1 MTAPDLPFLQS
12 DRIIFKLFACQEH
25 LKNIKNIK
33 LEYGDLLSK
42 DARVKAEMEIDS
54 LISQMIGTVDSL
66 LFRIIDRFQLTG
78 IQSDRIEIPA
88 IISGLSAQ
96 SNGIELAKKLQDAN
110 LLGGSYWRFKDLRN
124 YSLSGSL
131 LSAEASLDVIPYFE
145 QTLIQLKEFIKNII
159 TNEPKL
165 QTKESQK

>member
-1 MTAPDLPFLQS
+1 MTTPDLPFLQS
-12 DRIIFKLFACQEH
+12 DRIIFKLFACEEH

-33 LEYGDLLSK
+33 LQHRDLLSK

-78 IQSDRIEIPA
+78 IQSDRMEVPA

-145 QTLIQLKEFIKNII
+145 QTLVQLKEFIKNII
-159 TNEPKL
+159 TNEPIL
-165 QTKESQK
+165 QTQESQI

>member
-1 MTAPDLPFLQS
+1 MTTPDLPFLQS
-12 DRIIFKLFACQEH
+12 DRIIFKLFACEEH

-33 LEYGDLLSK
+33 LQHGDLLSK

-78 IQSDRIEIPA
+78 IQSDRMEVPA

-110 LLGGSYWRFKDLRN
+110 LLGGSYRRFKDLRN

-131 LSAEASLDVIPYFE
+131 LSAEASLDVIKYFE
-145 QTLIQLKEFIKNII
+145 QTLAQLKEFIKNVV

-165 QTKESQK
+165 QTKES

>member
-1 MTAPDLPFLQS
+1 MTSHDLPFLQS
-12 DRIIFKLFACQEH
+12 DRIIFKMFACEEH

-33 LEYGDLLSK
+33 SQHGDLLSK
-42 DARVKAEMEIDS
+42 DARVRAEMEIDS

-78 IQSDRIEIPA
+78 IQSDRIEVPA

-145 QTLIQLKEFIKNII
+145 QTLVQLKEFIKNII
-159 TNEPKL
+159 TNEPIL
-165 QTKESQK
+165 QTKESQI

>member
-1 MTAPDLPFLQS
+1 MTTPDPPFLES
-12 DRIIFKLFACQEH
+12 DRIIFKLFACEEH
-25 LKNIKNIK
+25 LKNIKKIK
-33 LEYGDLLSK
+33 LQHRDLLSK
-42 DARVKAEMEIDS
+42 DARVSAEMEIDS
-54 LISQMIGTVDSL
+54 LISQIIGTVDSL

-145 QTLIQLKEFIKNII
+145 QTLVQLKEFIKNII
-159 TNEPKL
+159 TNEPIL
-165 QTKESQK
+165 QTKESQI

>member
-1 MTAPDLPFLQS
+1 MTAPDLPFLES
-12 DRIIFKLFACQEH
+12 DRIIFKLFACEEH

-33 LEYGDLLSK
+33 LQHGGLLSK

-131 LSAEASLDVIPYFE
+131 LSAEASLDVIQYFE
-145 QTLIQLKEFIKNII
+145 QTLVQLKEFIKNII

-165 QTKESQK
+165 QTKES

>member
-1 MTAPDLPFLQS
+1 MTGPDLPFLES
-12 DRIIFKLFACQEH
+12 DRIIFKLFACEEH

-33 LEYGDLLSK
+33 LQHGDLLSK

-54 LISQMIGTVDSL
+54 LISQMIGTIDSL
-66 LFRIIDRFQLTG
+66 LFRIIDKFQLTG
-78 IQSDRIEIPA
+78 IQRDRIDIPA
-88 IISGLSAQ
+88 IITGLSAQ

-145 QTLIQLKEFIKNII
+145 QTLVQLKEFIKNII
-159 TNEPKL
+159 TNEPIL
-165 QTKESQK
+165 QTKESQT

>member
-1 MTAPDLPFLQS
+1 MTAPDLPFLES
-12 DRIIFKLFACQEH
+12 DRIIFKLFACEEH

-33 LEYGDLLSK
+33 LQHGDLLSK

-78 IQSDRIEIPA
+78 IQSDRMEVPA

-110 LLGGSYWRFKDLRN
+110 LLGGSYRRFKDLRN

-159 TNEPKL
+159 TNEPIL
-165 QTKESQK
+165 QTKESQI

>member
-1 MTAPDLPFLQS
+1 MTNPDLPFLQS
-12 DRIIFKLFACQEH
+12 DRIIFKLFACEEH

-33 LEYGDLLSK
+33 SQHGDLLSK
-42 DARVKAEMEIDS
+42 DARVRAEMEIDS

-66 LFRIIDRFQLTG
+66 LFRINDRFQLTG
-78 IQSDRIEIPA
+78 IQSDRIEIPRV
-88 IISGLSAQ
+88 ISGLSAQ
-96 SNGIELAKKLQDAN
+96 SDGIELAKKLQDAN
-110 LLGGSYWRFKDLRN
+110 LLGGSYWRFKELRN

>member
-33 LEYGDLLSK
+33 LEHGDLLSK
-42 DARVKAEMEIDS
+42 DARVKAEIEIDS

-131 LSAEASLDVIPYFE
+131 LSAEASLDVIPFFE
-145 QTLIQLKEFIKNII
+145 QTLVQLKELIKNIRM
-159 TNEPKL
+159 NEPK
-165 QTKESQK
+165 

>member
-1 MTAPDLPFLQS
+1 MTTPDLPFLQS
-12 DRIIFKLFACQEH
+12 DRIIFKLFACEEH

-33 LEYGDLLSK
+33 LQHGDLLSK

-131 LSAEASLDVIPYFE
+131 LSAEASLDVIKYFE
-145 QTLIQLKEFIKNII
+145 QTLAQLKEFIKNVV

-165 QTKESQK
+165 QTKES

>member
-1 MTAPDLPFLQS
+1 MTTPDLPFLQS
-12 DRIIFKLFACQEH
+12 DRIIFKLFACEEH

-33 LEYGDLLSK
+33 LQHGDLLSK
-42 DARVKAEMEIDS
+42 DARIKAEMEIDS

-159 TNEPKL
+159 TNEPIL
-165 QTKESQK
+165 QTQESQI

>member
-1 MTAPDLPFLQS
+1 MTAPDLPFLES
-12 DRIIFKLFACQEH
+12 DRIIFKLFACEEH

-33 LEYGDLLSK
+33 LQHGDLLSK
-42 DARVKAEMEIDS
+42 YARVKAEMDIDS

-145 QTLIQLKEFIKNII
+145 QTLVQLKEFIKNII
-159 TNEPKL
+159 TNEPIL
-165 QTKESQK
+165 QTKESQI